1 MSPPD
6 LQVARLA
13 ARQHHCFARCQAL
26 EIGLSYRQIRH
37 RVDVGRWT
45 QLHDSVFCLAGA
57 PIAALGHI
65 HAAVLALP
73 GSAASHGSALHLWGE
88 RDPARGRASS
98 AATGELS
105 PARGPLHQ
113 RRLLPAPRRS
123 LRAYR

>member
-65 HAAVLALP
+65 HARSWPSPVRPRATAARSTCGANATRRR
-73 GSAASHGSALHLWGE
+73 GS
-88 RDPARGRASS
+88 RTSS
-98 AATGELS
+98 AATGGAIACTGS
-105 PARGPLHQ
+105 TSTRRGCFH
-113 RRLLPAPRRS
+113 S
-123 LRAYR
+123 TT